1 MYATNH
7 THCRVQEHAAPS
19 CGGQYVLHTDG
30 SCDHLKHTGGW
41 GVHIEEPG
49 GFVRELCGG
58 ETAATSTR
66 MELLA
71 ALRGLQATPVGAEVM
86 LVVDC
91 MHVKSGIER
100 QLLVWQS
107 RNWRGANHKP
117 ISDRDL
123 WVLLLAELEQ
133 RQVRCEWV
141 PGHSGHAQNT
151 RADRLAREG
160 ARSLGELPPV
170 EEAVVKNRSARL
182 RAPQFGRRHRHNPAK
197 DGRCPTGAG
206 V

>member
-7 THCRVQEHAAPS
+7 PTCQPQEYAPLPGNG
-19 CGGQYVLHTDG
+19 CYVLHTDG
-30 SCDHLKHTGGW
+30 SCNHQNHTGGW

-49 GFVRELCGG
+49 GFVRELRGG

-71 ALRGLQATPVGAEVM
+71 ALKGLQATPVGAEVM

-91 MHVKSGIER
+91 MHIKSGIER
-100 QLLVWQS
+100 QLPVWQS
-107 RNWRGANHKP
+107 RDWRGVNRKP

-123 WVLLLAELEQ
+123 WILLQAELEQ
-133 RQVRCEWV
+133 RQVSCAWV
-141 PGHSGHAQNT
+141 PSHSGHAQNS

-160 ARSLGELPPV
+160 VRTLGEVPPP
-170 EEAVVKNRSARL
+170 AVVPAEKNRNRRL
-182 RAPQFGRRHRHNPAK
+182 RAPQFGRRH
-197 DGRCPTGAG
+197 
-206 V
+206 

>member
-1 MYATNH
+1 MTCYNSGTMYATNH
-7 THCRVQEHAAPS
+7 AHCQVQEHTALPGS
-19 CGGQYVLHTDG
+19 GQYVLHTDG

-100 QLLVWQS
+100 QLPVWQS
-107 RNWRGANHKP
+107 RNWRGVNHKP

-133 RQVRCEWV
+133 RRVRCEWV

-160 ARSLGELPPV
+160 ARSVVGEGHAPEVTRP
-170 EEAVVKNRSARL
+170 AAPAQKKGGSRL
-182 RAPQFGRRHRHNPAK
+182 RAPQFGRRH
-197 DGRCPTGAG
+197 
-206 V
+206 